1 VMTKKLYIQTYG
13 CQMNDHDSERMAG
26 LLEPDGYTVTDRM
39 DDADLILMNTCSIR
53 DKAEQKAFS
62 ELGRIRELQRQRP
75 ELIVGVAGCMA
86 RQEGAAL
93 LERHPWIRLVFGSK
107 QIDRLPGLLRESTGS
122 GRAVIALDDPIGI
135 APTLPAR
142 RKPGVRAWV
151 SIMEG
156 CENRCSFC
164 VVPHSRGRERSRL
177 SGEIVEEVR
186 ELARQGYR
194 EVTLLGQNVN
204 SYGRTSTEGTDFAGL
219 LSRLDGI
226 EGLDRIRFTTSHP
239 SAVTDRMI
247 RAMAELP
254 SVCEHLHLPLQSG
267 SDRILERMNREYTR
281 GDYRRK
287 VEALRRAVPGLALTT
302 DIIVGFPGETE
313 EEFEETL
320 EAVAE
325 FGFTGLFAFKYSK
338 RPHTPALELDGQL
351 DEAVKAVRLQR
362 LLALQ
367 QELVAERQRSLV
379 GTIQDVL
386 FEGTS
391 QSMPGRLFGRTRAN
405 DQLHVEAQASLI
417 GRLSRVAVT
426 QRRAHRLE
434 GVLSAA

>member
-1 VMTKKLYIQTYG
+1 MMKKLYIQTYG

-26 LLEPDGYTVTDRM
+26 LLAPDGYTVTDRM
-39 DDADLILMNTCSIR
+39 DEADLILMNTCSIR
-53 DKAEQKAFS
+53 DKAEQKAYS
-62 ELGRIRELQRQRP
+62 ELGRIRELHRRRP

-122 GRAVIALDDPIGI
+122 GRAVIAVDDPIGL
-135 APTLPAR
+135 APSLPAL

-186 ELARQGYR
+186 GLARQGVR

-204 SYGRTSTEGTDFAGL
+204 SYGRTSSEGVDFAGL
-219 LSRLDGI
+219 LSRLNGI
-226 EGLDRIRFTTSHP
+226 EGLDRVRFTTSHP
-239 SAVTDRMI
+239 AAVTDRMV

-254 SVCEHLHLPLQSG
+254 TVCEHLHLPLQSG
-267 SDRILERMNREYTR
+267 ADRVLERMNREYTR
-281 GDYRRK
+281 EDYRRK
-287 VEALRRAVPGLALTT
+287 IEALRKAVPGLALTT
-302 DIIVGFPGETE
+302 DVIVGFPGETE
-313 EEFEETL
+313 KEFEQTL
-320 EAVAE
+320 EAVTE

-338 RPHTPALELDGQL
+338 RPHTPALELDGHL
-351 DEAVKAVRLQR
+351 DEAVKAARLQR

-367 QELVAERQRSLV
+367 QELVAARQRSLV
-379 GTIQDVL
+379 GTIQEVL
-386 FEGTS
+386 FEGVS
-391 QSMPGRLFGRTRAN
+391 QSQPGRLFGRTRAN
-405 DQLHVEAQASLI
+405 DQLHVEAPASLI
-417 GRLSRVAVT
+417 GRLAQVVVS
-426 QRRAHRLE
+426 QHRAHRLE

>member
-1 VMTKKLYIQTYG
+1 MRKKLYIQTYG
-13 CQMNDHDSERMAG
+13 CQMNEHDSERMAG
-26 LLEPDGYTVTDRM
+26 LLAPDGYTVTDRM
-39 DDADLILMNTCSIR
+39 DEADLILMNTCSIR

-62 ELGRIRELQRQRP
+62 ELGRIRELHRRRP

-107 QIDRLPGLLRESTGS
+107 QIDQLPSLLRESTGS
-122 GRAVIALDDPIGI
+122 GRAVIAVDDPGGT
-135 APTLPAR
+135 APSLPSH

-186 ELARQGYR
+186 GLARQGFR

-204 SYGRTSTEGTDFAGL
+204 SYGRTSSEGVDFAEL
-219 LSRLDGI
+219 LRRLDGI
-226 EGLDRIRFTTSHP
+226 EGLDRVRFTTSHP

-254 SVCEHLHLPLQSG
+254 AVCEHLHLPLQSG
-267 SDRILERMNREYTR
+267 SDRILERMNREYTTE
-281 GDYRRK
+281 DYRRRI
-287 VEALRRAVPGLALTT
+287 EALRTAVPGLTLTT

-313 EEFEETL
+313 EDFGLTL
-320 EAVAE
+320 KAVAE

-338 RPHTPALELDGQL
+338 RPHTPALALDGHL
-351 DEAVKAVRLQR
+351 DEAVKSARLHR

-367 QELVAERQRSLV
+367 QELVAARQRSLV
-379 GTIQDVL
+379 GSNQEVL
-386 FEGTS
+386 FEGAS
-391 QSMPGRLFGRTRAN
+391 QSYPGRLFGRTRAN
-405 DQLHVEAQASLI
+405 DQLHVEASLAMV
-417 GRLSRVAVT
+417 GRLAHVIVT

-434 GVLSAA
+434 GALSAV